1 MTLNRTLLLQ
11 DIFDFI
17 KLFGYHWQPTWQPTW
32 LDKNEIAKAYFS
44 KFYVFISDNDVM
56 GSTFLSL
63 CLELKDFFNDQLFLL
78 FLKSRDL
85 TC

>member
-44 KFYVFISDNDVM
+44 KFYVFISDNDEN
-56 GSTFLSL
+56 
-63 CLELKDFFNDQLFLL
+63 CEKDCEKKDCE
-78 FLKSRDL
+78 KKD
-85 TC
+85 CE